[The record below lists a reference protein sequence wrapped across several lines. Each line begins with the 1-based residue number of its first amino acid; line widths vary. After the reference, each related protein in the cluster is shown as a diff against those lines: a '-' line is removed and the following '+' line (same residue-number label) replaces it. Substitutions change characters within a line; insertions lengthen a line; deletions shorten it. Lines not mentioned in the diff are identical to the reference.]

1 MLEEMLTENQLKVKL
16 HNSSEEFKELM
27 LRKRYAAAL
36 ICHDKALATARY
48 MELDQNF
55 LDELFGVRGEKGTY
69 IIEGKFPEPLVLEAE
84 KMVIVMGL
92 ENGLRRESKSK

>member
-1 MLEEMLTENQLKVKL
+1 MLTENQLKVKL

-48 MELDQNF
+48 MELDQNT
-55 LDELFGVRGEKGTY
+55 LEELFGVRGEKGSY
-69 IIEGKFPEPLVLEAE
+69 IVEGKFPEQLVMEAE
-84 KMVIVMGL
+84 KMVVVMGL
-92 ENGLRRESKSK
+92 ENGLRREPKSK